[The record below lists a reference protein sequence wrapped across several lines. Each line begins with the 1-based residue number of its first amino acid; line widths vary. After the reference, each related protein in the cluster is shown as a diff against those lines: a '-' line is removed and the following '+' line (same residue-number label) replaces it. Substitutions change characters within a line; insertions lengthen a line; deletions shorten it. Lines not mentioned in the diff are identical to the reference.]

1 MFYFRDLNIIR
12 NIFLTSEVARN
23 PNKTKVVG
31 LRIALQMIGVL
42 GLLFCLK
49 ALAWNE
55 FITSYA
61 YPLVSGWLIYIFS
74 VLSFRAGKLN
84 LSGWLMVLS
93 IWITL
98 ILVLIFAREID
109 SFVFF
114 GYFVLIFLVGMFLY
128 DIQVA
133 SMIGLIVL
141 TILGNFWW
149 TKFSVLP
156 PDFAGEP
163 RISRT
168 IIHTGVLVLAAI
180 IARGIGRELD
190 EVFDHSENLSQQ
202 FQAIF
207 DQSADAI
214 FLTDL
219 DFNILELNP
228 RATELVGQPL
238 KEVNEKNL
246 LSFVPPEDKKQVDEL
261 ASDTLVK
268 GKISKIKMAFETQD
282 GSLTHIQISANLIY
296 HNDENPD
303 HIQIIL
309 RDITERKLIEER
321 IQRLALQDHLTK
333 VDNRLS
339 LNYRLNSLIAKMHRD
354 GGRFALVY
362 FDLDNF
368 KAVNDR
374 YGHFIGDQL
383 LIAFTKRLHGATREE
398 DFLARMGGDEFVLI
412 LENYLSEH
420 DLEMA
425 LTRIASALSQP
436 FKIGEHLIYLEASY
450 GVSCYPEDGDDFEVL
465 LKIADSAMY
474 TNKRAVN

>member
-1 MFYFRDLNIIR
+1 
-12 NIFLTSEVARN
+12 LTSEVARN

-55 FITSYA
+55 FITTYS

-149 TKFSVLP
+149 TRFSVLP
-156 PDFAGEP
+156 PDSVGEP
-163 RISRT
+163 RISTT
-168 IIHTGVLVLAAI
+168 IIHAGVLVLAAI

-190 EVFDHSENLSQQ
+190 QVFDHSENLSQQ

-238 KEVNEKNL
+238 KEVIEKNL
-246 LSFVPPEDKKQVDEL
+246 LSFVPLEDKKQVGEL

-268 GKISKIKMAFETQD
+268 GKISKIKMAFETQE
-282 GSLTHIQISANLIY
+282 GSLIHIQISANLIY

-309 RDITERKLIEER
+309 RDITERKLVEER

-354 GGRFALVY
+354 GGQFALVY

-383 LIAFTKRLHGATREE
+383 LIAFTKRLHGATRED
-398 DFLARMGGDEFVLI
+398 DFLARMGGDEFVLL
-412 LENYLSEH
+412 LENYLSEY
-420 DLEMA
+420 DLEMT
-425 LTRIASALSQP
+425 LMRIASALSQP
-436 FKIGEHLIYLEASY
+436 FKIGDHLIYLEASY